1 MKSCTSF
8 EITQTDV
15 FLKHKSRV
23 LSVFS
28 NMVGA
33 EGKKKKNNEKR
44 SIDLNQPLCELL
56 CSFYLWEILTLDT
69 TGQLRSENV
78 FPIL

>member
-1 MKSCTSF
+1 MTTKHLFYMKSCTSF

-33 EGKKKKNNEKR
+33 EGKKKRIIMRKKKH
-44 SIDLNQPLCELL
+44 
-56 CSFYLWEILTLDT
+56 
-69 TGQLRSENV
+69 
-78 FPIL
+78 